1 MARVGHLADFGRPGS
16 PNLRQPASHPRPR
29 RPAPAPA
36 PRAALP
42 SPCAAPASHRA
53 AAARRRPS
61 PRRAPR
67 AACRRAPP
75 HRYLRLPQPTSRG
88 QRPLPD
94 LRLKPAVSFCL
105 LASNRRSHDD
115 RKSGRCGRQMR
126 CRPVPTPALFTVN
139 QRRRHRLFCLNL
151 YELRPISI
159 CFASAYIKYERIGC

>member
-1 MARVGHLADFGRPGS
+1 MRCDS
-16 PNLRQPASHPRPR
+16 
-29 RPAPAPA
+29 
-36 PRAALP
+36 
-42 SPCAAPASHRA
+42 
-53 AAARRRPS
+53 
-61 PRRAPR
+61 
-67 AACRRAPP
+67 
-75 HRYLRLPQPTSRG
+75 SRG
-88 QRPLPD
+88 AANLPPDVDASLSGEAGRCSFQSWLMPTNRGQQPLPD